1 MSQQF
6 LYQKDYLDQKH
17 PKSGVSGPHYLI
29 HYKGWKHTW
38 DEWVAEPRVL
48 KFNETNLS
56 KQKQIE
62 ESFNR
67 KNKASTGKKRRREQS
82 IDKDEI
88 IKKPIIAIPIPE
100 TLRAMLVQDW
110 ENINKSQLV
119 VRLPRKPSVVDIID
133 HYKLYQK
140 KKYKEIINGILYYFN
155 KCLGTRLLYQLERQQ
170 YKDLKNKFDK
180 LENSQLY
187 GAEHF
192 LRLFVYIP
200 TLISGSNVGEDT
212 LTIIKD
218 HLIDFLNFLHENR
231 KTYFLDEYQK
241 PQF

>member
-29 HYKGWKHTW
+29 HYK
-38 DEWVAEPRVL
+38 EPRVL

-119 VRLPRKPSVVDIID
+119 SVNVTDKNVVRLPRKPSVVDIID

-140 KKYKEIINGILYYFN
+140 KKYSQHNSLFNDGSTEEIINGILYYFN

-192 LRLFVYIP
+192 LRLF
-200 TLISGSNVGEDT
+200 G
-212 LTIIKD
+212 K
-218 HLIDFLNFLHENR
+218 
-231 KTYFLDEYQK
+231 
-241 PQF
+241 